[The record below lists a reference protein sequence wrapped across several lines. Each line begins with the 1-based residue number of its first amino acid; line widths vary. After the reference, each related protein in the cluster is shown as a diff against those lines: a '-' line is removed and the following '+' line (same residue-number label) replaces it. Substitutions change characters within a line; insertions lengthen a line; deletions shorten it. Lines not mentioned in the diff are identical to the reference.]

1 MPEFIWRGRND
12 AGDIVKGVMEGTA
25 ANAVAD
31 SLLGMRILP
40 IEIKPRGT
48 ASSPTGEPCTQSS
61 TSQYLHCT

>member
-40 IEIKPRGT
+40 RVLAPRVDGKV
-48 ASSPTGEPCTQSS
+48 
-61 TSQYLHCT
+61 H